1 MIDVLANAS
10 PFQVFFI
17 SGLIA
22 LIPSLALYDPRDFR
36 EKDPRIE
43 KWAAPFRKPEKPET
57 GREVPAGKEG
67 VPDPG
72 RSRRG
77 LP

>member
-1 MIDVLANAS
+1 MIDILANAS

-22 LIPSLALYDPRDFR
+22 LIPFLALYDPRDFR
-36 EKDPRIE
+36 EKDPWIE
-43 KWAAPFRKPEKPET
+43 KWAAQFRKPEKPET
-57 GREVPAGKEG
+57 GGKVPAGEEG
-67 VPDPG
+67 APGSG
-72 RSRRG
+72 RSRPG